1 LDSKEIAVGDS
12 TRLEIIFST
21 KRYRNK
27 VTKSPRIETNE
38 GPPHKRVRIISQV
51 VARPDSTYPLI
62 IKPYKLDISQFGEK
76 VRDEMKFNLTNISDQ
91 DIELSLID
99 RPEGYFD
106 LELPDKVEA
115 GKTAHGVLKL
125 HDDTV
130 EQSFEKS
137 ITIQLNDEQSSRF
150 TIPVKRTK
158 RAVGQP
164 ATAAATKS
172 K

>member
-1 LDSKEIAVGDS
+1 M
-12 TRLEIIFST
+12 
-21 KRYRNK
+21 
-27 VTKSPRIETNE
+27 
-38 GPPHKRVRIISQV
+38 
-51 VARPDSTYPLI
+51 ARPDSTYPLV

-76 VRDEMKFNLTNISDQ
+76 VRDEMKFNLTNVSDQ
-91 DIELSLID
+91 DIEITLVD

-115 GKTAHGVLKL
+115 GKTAHGVLRL
-125 HDDTV
+125 HDDTI
-130 EQSFEKS
+130 ELSFEKS

-158 RAVGQP
+158 RSIGEP